1 MSKLLILKAAQEA
14 QKLSTDLR
22 RPIGVIIESEGQI
35 IGRGY
40 NKATLKL
47 KWFNQWHKNHCL
59 RKIFNVPKNGW
70 YWFCPGC
77 ALSHNHAEMVAIRN
91 MTTKLEQNNN
101 STLYILGHS
110 YCCDNCLKHIKKAN
124 IKNIKVL

>member
-1 MSKLLILKAAQEA
+1 MEIFKEAQEA

-22 RPIGVIIESEGQI
+22 RPIGVIIVCGGKI

-47 KWFNQWHKNHCL
+47 KWFNQWHKKHCL

-77 ALSHNHAEMVAIRN
+77 ALNKNHAEMVAIRN
-91 MTTKLEQNNN
+91 MTQKLEPNND
-101 STLYILGHS
+101 SILYILGHS
-110 YCCDNCLKHIKKAN
+110 YCCYNCLKNIAKAN